1 MWNKPRRNV
10 FAPVRTAKHCQIMS
24 ITRPPTEPRLSESD
38 VQAFADGMLDPKRAA
53 SVEMYL
59 RSRPDEAD
67 RVAFYGRLNWQM
79 QNAFHEAD
87 NEEAPPAPA
96 PVRRMSRRRLRALLI
111 AAVAALAVAAAA
123 IFAFDIS
130 ESALDNASMMAL
142 EQAVA
147 AQEMASGAV
156 GYESSM
162 KVLTGAPDLS
172 QVGFHPVAR
181 REMSVG
187 PFASATEF
195 VYRNRGGE
203 AAVLLVAPGLLAQPQ
218 PQWKAHRVG
227 ASRLLAWT
235 AGGKRYV
242 LAGRAKTRGLMLAAD
257 LMTGS

>member
-1 MWNKPRRNV
+1 MPI
-10 FAPVRTAKHCQIMS
+10 AK
-24 ITRPPTEPRLSESD
+24 PPTEPRLSESD
-38 VQAFADGMLDPKRAA
+38 VQAFADGMLDPQRAA
-53 SVEMYL
+53 SVETYL
-59 RSRPDEAD
+59 KSRPDEAQ

-79 QNAFHEAD
+79 QNTFHEAD
-87 NEEAPPAPA
+87 DEEAPQAPAPA
-96 PVRRMSRRRLRALLI
+96 RRMSRRGLRAWLY
-111 AAVAALAVAAAA
+111 VAFATLALAAAA

-130 ESALDNASMMAL
+130 DSALDNASMMAL

-147 AQEMASGAV
+147 AQEMASGAT
-156 GYESSM
+156 GYDSGAQ
-162 KVLTGAPDLS
+162 VLASAPDLS
-172 QVGFHPVAR
+172 GVGFHPVVR
-181 REMSVG
+181 RKVPVG

-203 AAVLLVAPGLLAQPQ
+203 PAVLIVAPGFSARQQ
-218 PQWKAHRVG
+218 PQWKARRVG